1 MPRRAAYRRTMSASA
16 GVARSRGRAGRVGVA
31 HPAAGLHL
39 PRTPADVV
47 LRPRLFELLGAGSRE
62 RALTLVSGPAGAG
75 KTVLLASWL
84 RERPPDAHVAW
95 LSLQEGDC
103 ASVWSRLSEAVAPA
117 RTGRRDARPA
127 EPGGEEAAAGFIEVA
142 EGLDRPLV
150 VVVDDLHHA
159 PPSVLADLDRI
170 LRSPPAGLH
179 FVAASRLDP

>member
-1 MPRRAAYRRTMSASA
+1 
-16 GVARSRGRAGRVGVA
+16 
-31 HPAAGLHL
+31 
-39 PRTPADVV
+39 
-47 LRPRLFELLGAGSRE
+47 
-62 RALTLVSGPAGAG
+62 
-75 KTVLLASWL
+75 
-84 RERPPDAHVAW
+84 
-95 LSLQEGDC
+95 DC
-103 ASVWSRLSEAVAPA
+103 ASLWSRLSEAVAPA

-179 FVAASRLDP
+179 FVAASRLDPPLSLHLLRVAGDLVEARAHELAFDEPEARELLVGMHLELEEHELAAVLARTEGWAAGLRLLGLS